1 MSTTQ
6 GEWYRG
12 IECASRAAAAGGD
25 PATRAARVHAA
36 LEPLL
41 ADTAAAAAR
50 ACSEGCAHC
59 CHFPVGVT
67 LGEALVLSRAV
78 DAVPQLRAR
87 VLAEA
92 RATEGLGWPALV
104 GRPCPLLVDGRCAA
118 YDARPI
124 PCRALASSDAAA
136 CAAALTG
143 PAEVP
148 RDEEAWWR
156 GLGAAA
162 VLAQDGGGATRE
174 LRSAVAALLEC
185 ATGSETGAFAA
196 SRPAG

>member
-1 MSTTQ
+1 VSTTL

-12 IECASRAAAAGGD
+12 IECAARAAATCGD
-25 PATRAARVHAA
+25 PAARAALVHAA

-41 ADTAAAAAR
+41 ADTAAAPAR
-50 ACSEGCAHC
+50 ACSAGCAHC
-59 CHFPVGVT
+59 CHFPVGVS

-78 DAVPQLRAR
+78 GAVPQLRAR

-92 RATEGLGWPALV
+92 GSTEALGWPELV

-124 PCRALASSDAAA
+124 PCRALSSSDAAA
-136 CAAALTG
+136 CAAALAG

-162 VLAQDGGGATRE
+162 VLARDGGGATRE
-174 LRSAVAALLEC
+174 LRSAVAALLACEQ
-185 ATGSETGAFAA
+185 GSEASAFAA
-196 SRPAG
+196 CKPAD

>member
-12 IECASRAAAAGGD
+12 VECAARAAATGGD
-25 PATRAARVHAA
+25 PAARATLVHAA

-41 ADTAAAAAR
+41 ADTAAAPAR
-50 ACSEGCAHC
+50 ACGAGCAHC
-59 CHFPVGVT
+59 CHFPVGVS
-67 LGEALVLSRAV
+67 LGEALVLSRTV
-78 DAVPQLRAR
+78 GAVPQLRAR

-92 RATEGLGWPALV
+92 GATEALSWPELV
-104 GRPCPLLVDGRCAA
+104 GRPCPLLADGRCAA
-118 YDARPI
+118 YDARPV
-124 PCRALASSDAAA
+124 PCRALASGDADA
-136 CAAALTG
+136 CAAALAG
-143 PAEVP
+143 PVEVP

-174 LRSAVAALLEC
+174 LRSAVAALLACE
-185 ATGSETGAFAA
+185 AGSEASAFAA
-196 SRPAG
+196 CKPAD